1 MWNLIQTRPVGTTL
15 SHMDGRTDMTN
26 INGDIKMAG
35 LQMMLSVLI
44 SPSILLANLN
54 LCHFTISL
62 SLEALRDFK
71 KYPRLPLPSG
81 YDAIFHGWAER
92 KQRGCGTYW
101 AGDRIGEMV
110 RVVIDP
116 PSQDPPDPSLLYLG
130 LAFPVLLQS
139 EERRPTG
146 VAHSDVQSVLRLTK
160 PLFVPH
166 LIPLPRSRVSG
177 KSIC

>member
-1 MWNLIQTRPVGTTL
+1 
-15 SHMDGRTDMTN
+15 MDGRTDMTN

-81 YDAIFHGWAER
+81 YDAISMADQRENSEAAEPTER
-92 KQRGCGTYW
+92 E
-101 AGDRIGEMV
+101 IE
-110 RVVIDP
+110 
-116 PSQDPPDPSLLYLG
+116 
-130 LAFPVLLQS
+130 S
-139 EERRPTG
+139 EKWFALSSIHPRRTHPT
-146 VAHSDVQSVLRLTK
+146 H
-160 PLFVPH
+160 
-166 LIPLPRSRVSG
+166 RSC
-177 KSIC
+177 I